1 MTRPM
6 RRRAVPLAVAVL
18 AAVPGAASAAT
29 RFVSPTGAGDGGC
42 TRSAPCSI
50 AYGINGAGS
59 REGDTVVVLPG
70 TYTDQP
76 IVLAKGLTISGP
88 EASARPVLRTTG
100 TGAAAITIGSGSS
113 GTTITHLAIRATGD
127 GAIGLDVQDT
137 VTLDGLDVRTATG
150 QCLTSTATGVRI
162 DDSTFTQAGVASAPC
177 LQSTGDD
184 TGWNG
189 VEVSAVNVTTAAAL
203 TGNGS
208 IYDSDFTGQVT
219 GLELAGKPAAHRV
232 TAIGAQR
239 GIAMSGSVFVTDS
252 VAIARAGGSAVY
264 AASGNHQLLNLTAW
278 GEGSGS
284 IGIRALDGA
293 VISVKNTIARG
304 AAADLSADPATTTI
318 TAECE
323 AFTGC
328 PAGSISVDHSNFVD
342 APGVQDLGA
351 NSSADPRFADAGV
364 EDFHL
369 RPGSPAIDAA
379 SFEFNSGSADRDG
392 RFRWLGKA
400 PDMGAYEYSPPHRG
414 RAKADTVAPT
424 LRRVFL
430 DPPSF
435 RVTRAG
441 GAFSAQAGTRG
452 TTLHFRIS
460 EASDLV
466 LTVARPGSNRPIIGT
481 MVRPFG
487 VGAHRLKISGELNRR
502 FLAPGRYVLTV
513 IARDVAQNL
522 SRARRLPFT
531 VVR

>member
-1 MTRPM
+1 M
-6 RRRAVPLAVAVL
+6 RRAVLLAIATL
-18 AAVPGAASAAT
+18 AAAPAANAANST
-29 RFVSPTGAGDGGC
+29 RYVSPAGADSGGC
-42 TRSAPCSI
+42 TRAAPCSI

-76 IVLAKGLTISGP
+76 LVLAKGLTIAGP
-88 EASARPVLRTTG
+88 EAAARPVLRTTG
-100 TGAAAITIGSGSS
+100 AGTAAITIGPGASGSM
-113 GTTITHLAIRATGD
+113 ITHLAIRATGD
-127 GAIGLDVQDT
+127 GATGLDVQDT
-137 VTLDGLDVRTATG
+137 AALDDLDVRTATG
-150 QCLTSTATGVRI
+150 SCLTSTATGVRV
-162 DDSTFTQAGVASAPC
+162 DDSSFAETGVASGAC
-177 LQSTGDD
+177 LTSTGDD
-184 TGWNG
+184 TEWNG
-189 VEVSAVNVTTAAAL
+189 VDVEALNVTTAAAL
-203 TGNGS
+203 SGNGK

-219 GLELAGKPAAHRV
+219 GLELADKPDAHRV

-264 AASGNHQLLNLTAW
+264 AADGNHQLLNLTAW

-284 IGIRALDGA
+284 MGVRALDGA

-328 PAGSISVDHSNFVD
+328 PAGSISVDHSNFVNG
-342 APGVQDLGA
+342 PGVQDLGA
-351 NSSADPRFADAGV
+351 NSSADPQFADAAF

-369 RPGSPAIDAA
+369 RRGSPAIDAG

-400 PDMGAYEYSPPHRG
+400 PDMGAFEYAPPHKARI
-414 RAKADTVAPT
+414 KADTVAPT
-424 LRRVFL
+424 LKRVFL
-430 DPPSF
+430 APPRF

-441 GAFSAQAGTRG
+441 TAFSAQAGTRG
-452 TTLHFRIS
+452 TTLHFTIT

-466 LTVARPGSNRPIIGT
+466 LTVARPGAHRPIIGT
-481 MVRPFG
+481 IVRPFG
-487 VGAHRLKISGELNRR
+487 VGAHRMTISGELDHH
-502 FLAPGRYVLTV
+502 FLAPGRYVLTA
-513 IARDVAQNL
+513 IARDVAQNR
-522 SRARRLPFT
+522 SRERRLPI
-531 VVR
+531 VIVR